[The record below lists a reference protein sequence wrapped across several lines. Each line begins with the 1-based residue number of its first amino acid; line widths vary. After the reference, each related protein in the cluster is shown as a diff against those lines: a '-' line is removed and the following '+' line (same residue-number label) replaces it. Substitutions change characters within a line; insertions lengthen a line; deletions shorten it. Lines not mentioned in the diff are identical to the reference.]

1 MQKSLFYSA
10 IVPAFLLFTT
20 AAQAEDYVIT
30 LKDHKFSPKELSIP
44 AGQKV
49 KVTVK
54 NMDSSPAEFESHELN
69 REKVISANSEA
80 IIFIGP
86 LDSGSYGYFDEFHP
100 DTKGTIVVK

>member
-1 MQKSLFYSA
+1 MKKPLIYSLAMAAGVLFSA
-10 IVPAFLLFTT
+10 
-20 AAQAEDYVIT
+20 AAQAEDYAII
-30 LKDHKFSPKELSIP
+30 LKDHQFSPKELSIP

-54 NMDSSPAEFESHELN
+54 NMDSSPAEFESHDLN

-86 LDSGSYGYFDEFHP
+86 LNAGSYNYFDEFHP
-100 DTKGTIVVK
+100 DAKGTIVAK

>member
-1 MQKSLFYSA
+1 MKKPLFYSVA
-10 IVPAFLLFTT
+10 AAAFMLSTT
-20 AAQAEDYVIT
+20 AALAEDYVIT
-30 LKDHKFSPKELSIP
+30 LKDHKFSPKELAIP

-54 NMDSSPAEFESHELN
+54 NMDSSPAEFESSELN

-86 LDSGSYGYFDEFHP
+86 LDPGSYSYFDEFHP
-100 DTKGTIVVK
+100 DTKGTIVAK